1 MCVIRV
7 IYQYRHV
14 YTQMDKPTNKQE
26 MDKKAQMSLSDL
38 PNVVILLVV
47 IALVAG
53 VGALIQSEVQDSIK
67 EAQDLNASESSTASN
82 VSGDALE
89 GIGEL
94 TAQVPLIGLVIGLVV
109 LLVVVLGAFR
119 MFGSRMR

>member
-1 MCVIRV
+1 
-7 IYQYRHV
+7 
-14 YTQMDKPTNKQE
+14 MDKPTNKQE